1 MKQFVFFLF
10 FLLTVQSY
18 GQDIVDV
25 ESYVSSNVIH
35 KQFNLPI
42 VRDCAGGTKLITEFE
57 GNWPFEMKG
66 AFEYACKIWEEAMP
80 TSLPIRILAKLDDN
94 RQTTAISTVS
104 TKRVS
109 NNGMSPY
116 AIYAPASYTSQ
127 IKGTVYYVMSGQG
140 YTAMYDS
147 ILTEQMM
154 ADHDIIITYYNKNNN
169 LADNCSFSLK
179 NETES
184 GKYDFV
190 SVVLRDIAKG
200 FGLIWQANL
209 IRNEEFRINL
219 NTITP
224 YEYYVLKS
232 LGYDLNY
239 VNNIVDP
246 HQAYI
251 NALND
256 SLMLEDEHNK
266 WYIYAP
272 HVWDINKSLN
282 YFMPQDDKKITRLL
296 TYDFG
301 RETLVRDISD
311 KHTVAMF
318 RDLLYWKAD
327 VPTGMS
333 TSCYET
339 KTRTNDVIPY
349 KGTIN
354 LNANSS
360 TKPHNNGFAN
370 LNSYIETDMDVN
382 MPNLHPYYP
391 DYHMYNGEGWTI
403 AFLLKDG
410 TWDIVYSCRALAGSL
425 PEIDVNVENLIL
437 NHEIDDYARTC
448 DGYLRCRIVG
458 GLKVFGFSYR
468 KYDIKYYV
476 LDYLP
481 QTPQASFSRIL
492 SFENEEDYYRDVRI
506 GLNNLEGV
514 TRVVVA
520 QLDEDN
526 TVPYYYEVPDFQ
538 KGYFT
543 ATVDRELTTTFTIT
557 SYNKNGSTTSTYVMP
572 PLTPV
577 DNLQLQFSVNDNSI
591 NVYSKGRRNSK
602 KSLIL
607 SYQILDYST
616 GNIYKTGVSNCSFVN
631 TIDTSTLEMGVYLLV
646 VKDIK
651 GNTHSIK
658 FIKK

>member
-1 MKQFVFFLF
+1 MVE
-10 FLLTVQSY
+10 
-18 GQDIVDV
+18 V

-42 VRDCAGGTKLITEFE
+42 VRNCAGGTKLITEFE

-127 IKGTVYYVMSGQG
+127 IKGTVYYVMSGKG

-154 ADHDIIITYYNKNNN
+154 AGHDIIITYYNKNNN
-169 LADNCSFSLK
+169 LADNCSFSLE

-200 FGLIWQANL
+200 FGLIWQAN
-209 IRNEEFRINL
+209 IVRNEEFRINL

-232 LGYDLNY
+232 LGYNLNY
-239 VNNIVDP
+239 ANNIVDS

-272 HVWDINKSLN
+272 PVWDSNKSLN
-282 YFMPQDDKKITRLL
+282 YFMPQNDKKITRLL

-301 RETLVRDISD
+301 KETLVRDISD

-333 TSCYET
+333 STSCYET
-339 KTRTNDVIPY
+339 NTKTDDVIPY
-349 KGTIN
+349 KGTIH
-354 LNANSS
+354 LNSNSPQ
-360 TKPHNNGFAN
+360 KYNNNELAN
-370 LNSYIETDMDVN
+370 LNSTIATDNYVN
-382 MPNLHPYYP
+382 MPDLHPYHP
-391 DYHMYNGEGWTI
+391 SFQMDERGEGRTI
-403 AFLLKDG
+403 ALLLKDG
-410 TWDIVYSCRALAGSL
+410 TWDVVYRCRALAGTFI
-425 PEIDVNVENLIL
+425 ETDINVEDLVL
-437 NHEIDDYARTC
+437 HHEIDDYARTC
-448 DGYLRCRIVG
+448 DGYLRCRIIS
-458 GLKVFGFSYR
+458 GLKVLGFSYI
-468 KYDIKYYV
+468 KYDIEHYV

-481 QTPQASFSRIL
+481 QIPQANFSRVL
-492 SFENEEDYYRDVRI
+492 PFENEEDYYRDVRI

-514 TRVVVA
+514 TRVVIE

-538 KGYFT
+538 KGYFI
-543 ATVDRELTTTFTIT
+543 ATVDRELTTTFTII
-557 SYNKNGSTTSTYVMP
+557 SYNQNGSTTNTYVMP

-577 DNLQLQFSVNDNSI
+577 DDLQLQFSVNDNSI
-591 NVYSKGRRNSK
+591 NVYSKGKRDSR

-616 GNIYKTGVSNCSFVN
+616 GNIYRTGVSNCSSVN
-631 TIDTSTLEMGVYLLV
+631 TIDTSTLEKGVYLLV
-646 VKDIK
+646 IKDIK